1 MELVASFV
9 RDWEAEEIQQ
19 EIEELE
25 IEEDTKRKGRG
36 RSGGKGRKGSK
47 KRGKDKSNAQA
58 AVKKLDDQSIDRSTL
73 EANRATGTM
82 ASPMDVRQNKVIFQY
97 QFRKQT
103 IKC

>member
-58 AVKKLDDQSIDRSTL
+58 AVKKLDDQGIDRSTL

-97 QFRKQT
+97 QFKN
-103 IKC
+103 